1 MQIYE
6 RRLLTTFSQTNSDKP
21 PNRNIRYFDAIFGH
35 NQEEEW
41 LQFDTDRDSL
51 YSHPV
56 SLIYLIWKDLS
67 RALSN

>member
-1 MQIYE
+1 MKIDLRLHVMSFKNKMQISE

-41 LQFDTDRDSL
+41 LQFDTDRDS
-51 YSHPV
+51 
-56 SLIYLIWKDLS
+56 
-67 RALSN
+67 